1 MKDGIVQWKT
11 AGGTINYIRSV
22 KKRYW
27 NNMLVNRPLMSLLSS
42 DCMEVQ
48 GLPLSTVGGIRRED
62 VLEQEGVLE
71 HEDHINRFITVGAP
85 FRMWIIG

>member
-1 MKDGIVQWKT
+1 MKDSIVQWNR

-27 NNMLVNRPLMSLLSS
+27 NNVLFHRPLMSLLSS
-42 DCMEVQ
+42 DCVEVQ
-48 GLPLSTVGGIRRED
+48 GLPLSTVGGIKREG
-62 VLEQEGVLE
+62 VLEQEG
-71 HEDHINRFITVGAP
+71 HINRFITAGAP